1 MGYRRSAAELKRST
15 HAKQSTLTWK
25 ICTCYCMCISTL
37 SHRTQLLLDDER
49 HRLLEEEARRT
60 GRSIASLVREAID
73 TRYELARRD
82 AARSHAAEVLLSAP
96 RPADPEPDWAE
107 VERELLDSAAAP
119 DLS

>member
-1 MGYRRSAAELKRST
+1 M
-15 HAKQSTLTWK
+15 
-25 ICTCYCMCISTL
+25 STL

-49 HRLLEEEARRT
+49 HRLLEQEARRT

-73 TRYELARRD
+73 VRYESARRD
-82 AARSHAAEVLLSAP
+82 AGRSRAAAVLLRAP
-96 RPADPEPDWAE
+96 RPSDPEPDWAE